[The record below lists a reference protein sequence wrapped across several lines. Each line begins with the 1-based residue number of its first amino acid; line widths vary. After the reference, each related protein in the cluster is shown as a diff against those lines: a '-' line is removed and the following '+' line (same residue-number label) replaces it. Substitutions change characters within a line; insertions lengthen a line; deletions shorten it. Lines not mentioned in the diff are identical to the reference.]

1 MKWYEIRAENLRPI
15 TIVIGGRGI
24 GKTYSTIS
32 FLMESGEKFIYLR
45 NTDVQLR
52 ESASDFGNPFK
63 RWNLDHGRNIE
74 IHPEGK
80 HYIISENEEI
90 LGYAAALSTFKNLRG
105 VDLSDI
111 RYVFFDEFI
120 EREKI
125 RFDQFSAFANMYET
139 INRNREIL
147 GEQPLYTILLS
158 NAQKLDNPILAGYG
172 FIGRIEKMMQA
183 GRRLEKTRE
192 YSIELPESEVSEA
205 KAETAMY
212 KLAAGSRYAK
222 EALNNEFANDSFFGI
237 GTRPIT
243 EFKPVVC
250 IDGYYLYKHKSDG
263 TYYISRIPAL
273 VPEMDSHDNFSLFMR
288 NYGIGLRDVYARG
301 KLTYCDFTAKSAICN
316 LLKI

>member
-1 MKWYEIRAENLRPI
+1 MKWYEIRAENLRPVS
-15 TIVIGGRGI
+15 IVIGGRGI

-120 EREKI
+120 ERDKI

-139 INRNREIL
+139 INRNREVLVLEPGNEYQAEALGINEL
-147 GEQPLYTILLS
+147 GELLVRKEDGS
-158 NAQKLDNPILAGYG
+158 VETVFAG
-172 FIGRIEKMMQA
+172 
-183 GRRLEKTRE
+183 
-192 YSIELPESEVSEA
+192 EVSV
-205 KAETAMY
+205 
-212 KLAAGSRYAK
+212 R
-222 EALNNEFANDSFFGI
+222 GI
-237 GTRPIT
+237 Y
-243 EFKPVVC
+243 
-250 IDGYYLYKHKSDG
+250 GY
-263 TYYISRIPAL
+263 
-273 VPEMDSHDNFSLFMR
+273 V
-288 NYGIGLRDVYARG
+288 
-301 KLTYCDFTAKSAICN
+301 
-316 LLKI
+316 

>member
-15 TIVIGGRGI
+15 SIVIGGRGI

-90 LGYAAALSTFKNLRG
+90 VGYAAALSTFKNLRG

-139 INRNREIL
+139 INRNRELL

-172 FIGRIEKMMQA
+172 FIGRIEKMMQT
-183 GRRLEKTRE
+183 GRRLEKTKE
-192 YSIELPESEVSEA
+192 YSIELPESEISEA

-212 KLAAGSRYAK
+212 KLAAGSRYAE
-222 EALNNEFANDSFFGI
+222 EALRNEHRHVDVLVSGLFEITVKDALDVFPDGIAVGTVNEDTLDGRVVDQLCLLANVGEPLSKVDLHIGDLLNLFIFCHCIFILSVFFQF
-237 GTRPIT
+237 IT
-243 EFKPVVC
+243 
-250 IDGYYLYKHKSDG
+250 
-263 TYYISRIPAL
+263 
-273 VPEMDSHDNFSLFMR
+273 
-288 NYGIGLRDVYARG
+288 
-301 KLTYCDFTAKSAICN
+301 
-316 LLKI
+316 